1 MNEPVTIKDRREAA
15 DLASAT
21 RRLLRDA
28 GGELAAPFL
37 DDWPADPRW
46 RAMSPRALPV
56 VKWLSPACRA
66 GWPNAATV
74 LACLEAASPRVTWRQ
89 TYGPE
94 DFGREF
100 LERYGWTE
108 LIGERGPIV
117 SEKIAVGFLL
127 LGPEVT
133 YPAHSHDAEE
143 IYLTLSGA
151 AAWRRG
157 AERWRDEPAG
167 ALIHHP
173 SRLPHAM
180 RTGAAPLLALYA
192 WRGGDLKQ
200 KSRIV
205 KARELRAS

>member
-1 MNEPVTIKDRREAA
+1 MASAA
-15 DLASAT
+15 D
-21 RRLLRDA
+21 
-28 GGELAAPFL
+28 
-37 DDWPADPRW
+37 
-46 RAMSPRALPV
+46 
-56 VKWLSPACRA
+56 
-66 GWPNAATV
+66 V
-74 LACLEAASPRVTWRQ
+74 LAGLQAASPRLTWRQ

-94 DFGREF
+94 DFGSDF

-127 LGPEVT
+127 LGPEAT
-133 YPAHSHDAEE
+133 YPSHSHDAEE
-143 IYLTLSGA
+143 IYLALSGA

-157 AERWRDEPAG
+157 AEPWRDGPGG

-192 WRGGDLKQ
+192 WRAGDLAQ
-200 KSRIV
+200 KSRI
-205 KARELRAS
+205 E

>member
-1 MNEPVTIKDRREAA
+1 MNEPVTTEDRREVA

-21 RRLLRDA
+21 RRLLRDV
-28 GGELAAPFL
+28 GGELAAAFL
-37 DDWPADPRW
+37 DDWPTDVCW
-46 RAMSPRALPV
+46 RARAPRALPV
-56 VKWLSPACRA
+56 LKWLGPACRA
-66 GWPNAATV
+66 GWPGAASV
-74 LACLEAASPRVTWRQ
+74 LAALEAASPRLAWRQ

-94 DFGREF
+94 DFGRDF

-117 SEKIAVGFLL
+117 SERIAVGFLL
-127 LGPEVT
+127 LGPEVA

-157 AERWRDEPAG
+157 AEPWRDEFPG

-180 RTGAAPLLALYA
+180 RTGAEPLLALYA

-200 KSRIV
+200 KSRI
-205 KARELRAS
+205 E